1 MLYIVENDAPELFN
15 RLRRVLKREGVLDAA
30 NQYLG
35 RPIDVQNLRL
45 TFSDAKR
52 CTGNKPFWDLQD
64 VCSPTSGMH
73 IDHLQTVKCLLYIG
87 EVTHQNAPFCY
98 CLGTHRLRKGWREM
112 NVRRTNDRAGLSAP
126 HPKSRRLFSALPM
139 ALQKKAK
146 FGDDLIGDS
155 PEINGLL
162 ERERSFTSR
171 DGDLI
176 VFDENGVHRRG
187 LHDQGTRW
195 ALQIRLG

>member
-1 MLYIVENDAPELFN
+1 
-15 RLRRVLKREGVLDAA
+15 
-30 NQYLG
+30 
-35 RPIDVQNLRL
+35 
-45 TFSDAKR
+45 
-52 CTGNKPFWDLQD
+52 
-64 VCSPTSGMH
+64 
-73 IDHLQTVKCLLYIG
+73 
-87 EVTHQNAPFCY
+87 
-98 CLGTHRLRKGWREM
+98 M